1 MRIAIVGAG
10 GHATV
15 VADILLRMRD
25 AGAQVEP
32 IACVDERPH
41 SQPRTILSLR
51 VIDGGL
57 DALRTIGCDAVI
69 VAVRDNR
76 VRRRI
81 SEQLRQGGLLLA
93 IARHP
98 FSMVAPDVDLGP
110 GVVICAG
117 AVVNPSTRIGSSAI
131 VNTNA
136 SIDHDN
142 AIGDF
147 VHIAPGVHLGGA
159 VTVGDDTLVGIG
171 ATVLPHLT
179 IGRRAVVGAGAVV
192 TRSVPDD
199 MLAIGVP
206 ARIEGKAAAV
216 IAPPGTMTGRP
227 A

>member
-15 VADILLRMRD
+15 VGDILLRMHE
-25 AGAQVEP
+25 AGAEVEP
-32 IACVDERPH
+32 IAFIDENP
-41 SQPRTILSLR
+41 SGPSRTILSLR

-57 DALRTIGCDAVI
+57 EALRTVACDAVI
-69 VAVRDNR
+69 VAIRENS

-81 SEQLRQGGLLLA
+81 SEQLRQAGLLLA

-98 FSMVAPDVDLGP
+98 FSTVSPDVDLGP

-117 AVVNPSTRIGSSAI
+117 AVVNPSTRVGCSAI

-136 SIDHDN
+136 SVDHDN
-142 AIGDF
+142 TIGDF

-159 VTVGDDTLVGIG
+159 VTVGDDTLIGIG

-179 IGRRAVVGAGAVV
+179 IGRRTVVGAGSVV
-192 TRSVPDD
+192 TRDVPDD
-199 MLAIGVP
+199 VLTVGVP
-206 ARIEGKAAAV
+206 ARLQGAAV
-216 IAPPGTMTGRP
+216 TATPGSITGHP